1 MNKHIFIVRSSKV
14 FQSPTVNSATLLSAM
29 FLFSVFVLF
38 IIYANALGRSAAL
51 NKHKW

>member
-38 IIYANALGRSAAL
+38 IIYLRKRARPLGRSE
-51 NKHKW
+51 